1 MQGHIYKITNQ
12 VNGKVYVGQTVSK
25 LAVRFNQ
32 HISYARRS
40 KETGKR
46 LIYLS
51 KAILKYK
58 PNNFIIELIETV
70 PVNELNIREIHWIA
84 HYNSFTTGYNLS
96 MGGHFRQKP
105 ADKVYI
111 PTVEHKL
118 AMSLA
123 KKGKSL
129 NWSEES
135 LEAVRQAK
143 VGNNNPNFGKKAK
156 RVTCAHCGKDVAAN
170 VYAQHHGDRCKSLIS
185 KV

>member
-70 PVNELNIREIHWIA
+70 RSV
-84 HYNSFTTGYNLS
+84 
-96 MGGHFRQKP
+96 
-105 ADKVYI
+105 
-111 PTVEHKL
+111 
-118 AMSLA
+118 
-123 KKGKSL
+123 
-129 NWSEES
+129 
-135 LEAVRQAK
+135 
-143 VGNNNPNFGKKAK
+143 
-156 RVTCAHCGKDVAAN
+156 VTFACHSRLYDGLDV
-170 VYAQHHGDRCKSLIS
+170 
-185 KV
+185 